1 MFIAGK
7 RPTMA
12 SPAERSDI
20 ERIEKEIFMEPDRAT
35 PPTASQSTQRL
46 ARIALATALVAI
58 GIWVL
63 FDFLPAL
70 AWAAVLAVAMWPLY
84 MRLLRMMSPTA
95 ERVWAPL
102 SATLAIGIVF
112 IAPLVVIGT
121 AVARESHVVIA
132 FVSEARHHG
141 IAAPEWLERFPLIG
155 AALTSWWNSNI
166 GDPAMAEELVGRLD
180 MRTLTGSVRQYGGEV
195 AHRLAIFLF
204 TLLTLFFLFRDGR
217 MLAQQ
222 LRDISDRLIGRRGE
236 RIALQM
242 IAAVHGTV
250 NGLVLVGLAE
260 GVLLGISYVVA
271 GLPYPASFGA
281 MTAVA
286 AVIPFAAPVVYG
298 VLALYL
304 FTIGNTTGAI
314 IIAAVGTV
322 VVFVADH
329 FVRPFLIGG
338 STRLPFLLVLLG
350 ILGGLESMGFIGLF
364 LGPAMMAALVALWR
378 EWTFTRLEPVPDE
391 AEATVIVDP
400 RQGRAHGV

>member
-1 MFIAGK
+1 
-7 RPTMA
+7 
-12 SPAERSDI
+12 
-20 ERIEKEIFMEPDRAT
+20 MEPDRAT